1 MAKHQ
6 SNTSEAAAHFKMGNA
21 YKMQEQHQDAI
32 DAFNKAIAAKPD
44 FAAGY
49 YAVGEAYCELE
60 KYAEALAAFKKVISI
75 EPTGFFA
82 DTAHRLI
89 RQIEDNLH
97 G

>member
-60 KYAEALAAFKKVISI
+60 KYAEALVAFKKVVDI
-75 EPTGFFA
+75 EPIGFFA
-82 DTAHRLI
+82 NTSRRLI
-89 RQIEDNLH
+89 RGIEDRLH
-97 G
+97 R